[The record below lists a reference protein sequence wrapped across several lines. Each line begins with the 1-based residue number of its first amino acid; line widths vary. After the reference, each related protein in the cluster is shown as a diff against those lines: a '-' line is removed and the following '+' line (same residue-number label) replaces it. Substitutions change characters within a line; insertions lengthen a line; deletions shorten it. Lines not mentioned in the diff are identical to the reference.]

1 MNAPIRLFS
10 SVLAGAAL
18 AACLVVTGPSALA
31 QQGGGSGS
39 ADRGAASHW
48 VGTWATAVVARLQ
61 GPQGARQGFG
71 PPPQGPQGTPPAFG
85 PPPQAQAPQALAPQ
99 GQPSV
104 PLPVAPP
111 VAFPVAPPV
120 AVPGA
125 PPPVTPPGAPPRPES
140 PAQNG
145 AQPGGRGGR
154 GGAPPL
160 NFNNQTLRQIVHT
173 SIGGDRVRVVLT
185 NAFGT
190 APLAVGAAH
199 VALREQD
206 AAIAARSDRTL
217 TFAGNPSTTIPA
229 GAVIVSDPVSLT
241 VPAFADL
248 AIDLYLPGDTAS
260 TTSPLTTHAG
270 AQQTSYV
277 SPAGDHT
284 GAADMPVMT
293 MNQSWFFLSRV
304 EVAAPEQVGAVVTF
318 GDSITDGTRSTPNS
332 NNRWPDQLARRL
344 ATQNIKMGVLNEGIA
359 GNRVLGDGAGVN
371 ALARFDRDVLVQTG
385 VTHVIVLESIND
397 IGLAR
402 DNPSPTAADLI
413 AGHRQL
419 IERAH
424 ARGLKI
430 FGATLTPF
438 EGAAYWTRDGE
449 AKRGALNEWIRTGKA
464 YDGVIDF
471 DMAVRDPGAPTKL
484 QPQFNPGDNLHM
496 TDAGYQAMANA
507 IDLALFKAAATKSRA
522 SR

>member
-1 MNAPIRLFS
+1 MNAPIRVFA
-10 SVLAGAAL
+10 SVLASAAL

-31 QQGGGSGS
+31 Q
-39 ADRGAASHW
+39 GASPHW
-48 VGTWATAVVARLQ
+48 VGTWATAVVARPQ
-61 GPQGARQGFG
+61 GPQGAPQPVGPA
-71 PPPQGPQGTPPAFG
+71 PPPA
-85 PPPQAQAPQALAPQ
+85 
-99 GQPSV
+99 
-104 PLPVAPP
+104 
-111 VAFPVAPPV
+111 VAF
-120 AVPGA
+120 PGA
-125 PPPVTPPGAPPRPES
+125 PPPQTPPGPPLRPES
-140 PAQNG
+140 PAQNV

-154 GGAPPL
+154 GGAPAL
-160 NFNNQTLRQIVHT
+160 NFSNQTLRQIVHT
-173 SIGGDRVRVVLT
+173 SIGGERVRVVLT

-206 AAIAARSDRTL
+206 AAIAPKSDRPL

-248 AIDLYLPGDTAS
+248 AIDLYLPGDTAAS
-260 TTSPLTTHAG
+260 TMTTHLG

-277 SPAGDHT
+277 SPAGDHG
-284 GAADMPVMT
+284 GATDMPVMT
-293 MNQSWFFLSRV
+293 MTQSWFFLSRV
-304 EVAAPEQVGAVVTF
+304 EVATAEQVGAVVTF

-332 NNRWPDQLARRL
+332 NSRWPDQLARRL
-344 ATQNIKMGVLNEGIA
+344 AAQNIKMSVLNEGIA
-359 GNRVLGDGAGVN
+359 GNRVLADGAGVN

-413 AGHRQL
+413 AGQRQL

-449 AKRGALNEWIRTGKA
+449 VKRGALNEWIRTGKA

-471 DMAVRDPGAPTKL
+471 DLAVRDPSAPTKL

-496 TDAGYQAMANA
+496 TDAGYQAMANV
-507 IDLALFKAAATKSRA
+507 IDLALFKTARNRGSR
-522 SR
+522 